1 MLRILNIVFFVGLP
15 LFAQH
20 NALSVSAGQNAEIA
34 DWLSLEAARQF
45 RGFPDTV
52 SVQINV
58 DPALQ
63 EAGRAGWLFFL
74 GEQRMRLTLHYSAS
88 ADSTAP
94 PLQGS
99 LSQDTSWLLGNCGML
114 ECTTKPMP
122 AQERLTVLKSLASE
136 SLAKLR
142 KKLNEEFGLV
152 QKADSVKAD
161 SAKTDTTSRDS
172 AGS

>member
-1 MLRILNIVFFVGLP
+1 MRRLLNIVLFVGLP

-52 SVQINV
+52 SVQINF

-63 EAGRAGWLFFL
+63 DAGRAGWLFFW

-88 ADSTAP
+88 TDSTSP

-99 LSQDTSWLLGNCGML
+99 LSQDTSWLLGYCGMI

-136 SLAKLR
+136 SLAQLR
-142 KKLNEEFGLV
+142 KKLNEDFGLE
-152 QKADSVKAD
+152 KKAD

>member
-1 MLRILNIVFFVGLP
+1 MLRILNIVLFVVLP

-52 SVQINV
+52 SVQINF
-58 DPALQ
+58 DPAHQ

-74 GEQRMRLTLHYSAS
+74 GEQRMGLTLHYSAS

-99 LSQDTSWLLGNCGML
+99 LSQDTSWLLGYCGMV

-122 AQERLTVLKSLASE
+122 AQERLTVLKSLASK
-136 SLAKLR
+136 SLARLR
-142 KKLNEEFGLV
+142 NKLNEEFGLEK
-152 QKADSVKAD
+152 KADTLKTDSAKIDTVKAD
-161 SAKTDTTSRDS
+161 TAK
-172 AGS
+172 